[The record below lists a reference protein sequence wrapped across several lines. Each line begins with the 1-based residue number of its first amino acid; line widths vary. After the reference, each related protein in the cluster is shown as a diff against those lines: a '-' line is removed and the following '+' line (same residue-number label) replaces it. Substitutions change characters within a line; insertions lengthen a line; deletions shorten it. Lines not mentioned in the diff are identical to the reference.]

1 MDTNDTCHNA
11 MVMST
16 ATESP
21 ENNVKTVAA
30 NERLLA
36 LGVFLILASAIGLL
50 AAFELTYEK
59 IQVLIN
65 PEHAASCDFTL
76 LVQCG
81 KNMNSPQG
89 SVFGFPN
96 SLLGLIGWPVVMATG
111 AALLSGAR
119 FARWWWMAFNVVAA
133 GALFFVMW
141 LIHES
146 IFDLGTL
153 CPWCMVTWSM
163 VIPLFW
169 VSTFWNLKHG
179 VWSSNER
186 VHSVGAKLLSWS
198 PTIVLTSYL
207 VVAIIAQVRLEW
219 LSYL

>member
-1 MDTNDTCHNA
+1 
-11 MVMST
+11 MSNTET
-16 ATESP
+16 APQNS
-21 ENNVKTVAA
+21 VKTIAR
-30 NERLLA
+30 NERLLG
-36 LGVFLILASAIGLL
+36 LGIFLILASAVGLL

-59 IQVLIN
+59 IQILID
-65 PEHAASCDFTL
+65 PEHNASCDFTL

-81 KNMNSPQG
+81 ANMNSPQG

-111 AALLSGAR
+111 AALLAGAR

-133 GALFFVMW
+133 GALGFAMW
-141 LIHES
+141 LIHASVFE
-146 IFDLGTL
+146 LGTL

-179 VWSSNER
+179 VWSSNEQMR
-186 VHSVGAKLLSWS
+186 RIGAKLLSWS
-198 PTIVLTSYL
+198 PTVVLASYL
-207 VVAIIAQVRLEW
+207 AVAIIAQVRLEW

>member
-1 MDTNDTCHNA
+1 
-11 MVMST
+11 MVT
-16 ATESP
+16 
-21 ENNVKTVAA
+21 ENNSKTVASG
-30 NERLLA
+30 ERLL
-36 LGVFLILASAIGLL
+36 GFGIFLVIASAIGLF

-111 AALLSGAR
+111 VGMLAGAR
-119 FARWWWMAFNVVAA
+119 FARWWWMAFNVAA
-133 GALFFVMW
+133 VGALGFVIW
-141 LIHES
+141 LITES
-146 IFDLGTL
+146 IFELGTL
-153 CPWCMVTWSM
+153 CPWCMVTWSA

-169 VSTFWNLKHG
+169 VSTLWNIKHG
-179 VWSSNER
+179 VWSTNER
-186 VHSVGAKLLSWS
+186 VRDLGARLLSWS
-198 PTIVLTSYL
+198 PTFVLASFL
-207 VVAIIAQVRLEW
+207 AVAVIAQIRLEW

>member
-1 MDTNDTCHNA
+1 
-11 MVMST
+11 MS
-16 ATESP
+16 EYQP
-21 ENNVKTVAA
+21 KTVAST
-30 NERLLA
+30 EKLIG
-36 LGVFLILASAIGLL
+36 LGVFLIIASAVGLL

-59 IQVLIN
+59 IQVLLS
-65 PEHAASCDFTL
+65 PQHQPTCDFSL

-111 AALLSGAR
+111 AGVLAGAR
-119 FARWWWMAFNVVAA
+119 FAKWWWMAFNVVAL
-133 GALFFVMW
+133 GALSFVIW

-179 VWSSNER
+179 VWSENER
-186 VHSVGAKLLSWS
+186 VKDLGARLLGWS
-198 PTIVLTSYL
+198 PTFVIASYL
-207 VVAIIAQVRLEW
+207 AVAIVAQVRLEW